1 MSIDFNV
8 LSTFLIQNNEPL
20 TARNTKEILFSI
32 SLVADRLG
40 CSLVQLCIAWTLKN
54 ESVQCLLLGAATTH
68 QFYHALHG
76 LQVREMTDTNKYYIK
91 KCIYFKML
99 LL

>member
-1 MSIDFNV
+1 MFVIF
-8 LSTFLIQNNEPL
+8 QNNEPL

-32 SLVADRLG
+32 SLIADRLG

-76 LQVREMTDTNKYYIK
+76 LQVKNWIYKINVLYKNVFISKCYCNNNIK
-91 KCIYFKML
+91 
-99 LL
+99 

>member
-1 MSIDFNV
+1 MHDKILFTNITNKV
-8 LSTFLIQNNEPL
+8 LIVIFQNNEPL
-20 TARNTKEILFSI
+20 TTRNTKEILFSI

-76 LQVREMTDTNKYYIK
+76 LQVKIIIDNI
-91 KCIYFKML
+91 L
-99 LL
+99 N

>member
-1 MSIDFNV
+1 MSAY
-8 LSTFLIQNNEPL
+8 FLLQNNEPL
-20 TARNTKEILFSI
+20 QTTRNTKEILFSI

-76 LQVREMTDTNKYYIK
+76 LQVMNAIDNIF
-91 KCIYFKML
+91 IN
-99 LL
+99 

>member
-1 MSIDFNV
+1 MHNSLYISIYNDKCPY
-8 LSTFLIQNNEPL
+8 LIFQNNEPL
-20 TARNTKEILFSI
+20 QMARNTKEILFSI

-76 LQVREMTDTNKYYIK
+76 LQVMNIINKMY
-91 KCIYFKML
+91 
-99 LL
+99 

>member
-1 MSIDFNV
+1 MFNI
-8 LSTFLIQNNEPL
+8 LLQNNEPL
-20 TARNTKEILFSI
+20 TRNTKEILFSI
-32 SLVADRLG
+32 SLIADRLG

-76 LQVREMTDTNKYYIK
+76 LQVNNWIDKINVLY
-91 KCIYFKML
+91 
-99 LL
+99 

>member
-1 MSIDFNV
+1 M
-8 LSTFLIQNNEPL
+8 QNEQL
-20 TARNTKEILFSI
+20 TTRNTKEILFSV
-32 SLVADRLG
+32 SLIADRLG

-76 LQVREMTDTNKYYIK
+76 LQVTNINNIIRIVYIK
-91 KCIYFKML
+91 KCI
-99 LL
+99 